1 MSNCKVI
8 ALANQKG
15 GVGKTTTTMNL
26 GIGLA
31 NLGNRVLLIDSDPQ
45 ANLTMALGYTHP
57 DVHGNNICGVLRNEI
72 NDSDYNCEEY
82 IVSTE
87 EGVDLVPS
95 SIELSGME
103 VQLASAMSRE
113 MLMKGFIEKIRDSY
127 DYVLIDC
134 QPSLGV
140 LTVNSLVCSDSVI
153 IPTQAAY
160 FSAMGLGM
168 LRNTVTRVRKTLNP
182 SLKIEGVLMTMVNA
196 RTNITKETI
205 EEIIDS
211 YGKTMPIFSTQI
223 PYSVKSVEAAT
234 CGESIYKH
242 SKDSK
247 IADAYEQFVK
257 EVDELGKRQK
267 WQDRTECLR

>member
-57 DVHGNNICGVLRNEI
+57 DVHGNNMCGVLRNEI
-72 NDSDYNCEEY
+72 EDSNYNFEEY
-82 IVSTE
+82 IVTTE

-113 MLMKGFIEKIRDSY
+113 MLMKGFIEKALDLEASEVKY
-127 DYVLIDC
+127 DYAPERMRLPESRKFYKNIRYIC
-134 QPSLGV
+134 EKI
-140 LTVNSLVCSDSVI
+140 NSGERVF
-153 IPTQAAY
+153 A
-160 FSAMGLGM
+160 
-168 LRNTVTRVRKTLNP
+168 LR
-182 SLKIEGVLMTMVNA
+182 
-196 RTNITKETI
+196 
-205 EEIIDS
+205 
-211 YGKTMPIFSTQI
+211 
-223 PYSVKSVEAAT
+223 
-234 CGESIYKH
+234 
-242 SKDSK
+242 
-247 IADAYEQFVK
+247 QF
-257 EVDELGKRQK
+257 
-267 WQDRTECLR
+267 